1 MTKPMWPIAHH
12 GMSEPRW
19 AITSTCPLRVS
30 SSARFACWKKLA
42 SLGMQMKTPLPNYSI
57 RRSPKAKNLR
67 LKVTHQDGLCVV
79 VPKDFDE
86 KKIPPLLKR
95 KQVWIVDAMKRV
107 GETRRFLEPR
117 PIKHLPESLR
127 LMALG
132 KTWPIVY
139 CQRDARA
146 GIWLRSDNETLVL
159 SGQDLNHEA
168 VVRKL
173 KEWLRLQV
181 RVSLFPVAQKLAD
194 KHHMQLRSLLVKS
207 QRTRWASCSA
217 QRNLS
222 LNTKLLFL
230 PPSLVRYVLIHE
242 LCHTVY
248 MNHSNAFWRLVA
260 SHEPDY
266 KVLDQALRVAWKT
279 VPDWMF

>member
-1 MTKPMWPIAHH
+1 MFGGQA
-12 GMSEPRW
+12 
-19 AITSTCPLRVS
+19 AANVLRS
-30 SSARFACWKKLA
+30 RYRFASA
-42 SLGMQMKTPLPNYSI
+42 NSEIAAM
-57 RRSPKAKNLR
+57 NLR
-67 LKVTHQDGLCVV
+67 LKVTRQDGLCVV
-79 VPKDFDE
+79 IPKDFDE

-127 LMALG
+127 LTALG

-194 KHHMQLRSLLVKS
+194 KHHMQLRSLFVKS

-222 LNTKLLFL
+222 PNTKLLFL

-248 MNHSNAFWRLVA
+248 MNHSKEFWRLVA
-260 SHEPDY
+260 SHEAAY
-266 KVLDQALRVAWKT
+266 KVLDQALREAWKT